1 MTTRRFLRAATL
13 AAVFA
18 LTALAT
24 APALAMPTVQQV
36 EAEVAN
42 GRYAQA
48 ETMMAEVVAAK
59 PGSARAHYVYAE
71 ILAHNEL
78 RAKAAEQARLARTL
92 DPSLAFA
99 GSPEKFRSFERA
111 LEGAQGGTRSQTA
124 PIAGRTAPAVA
135 AEPVQP
141 RVVPVEPVAP
151 VASSS
156 GIPSW
161 LWAAGFAVVAVML
174 WRSMSRRAANSA
186 AGPGATGTGAAT
198 SSPYGNPNDG
208 PGVAPPGMTPGG
220 NVPGAFGAAARGGGL
235 LGAGLAGAGGF
246 AAGMMVDQL
255 LHRRNDGGITG
266 NNAGNG
272 TDHLAGLGPDASTR
286 LDGDAGADLA
296 DRSVDFGAGSDDWG
310 SDPGG
315 LSDGGG
321 GDGGW
326 DS

>member
-18 LTALAT
+18 LAAVAAAPVLAL
-24 APALAMPTVQQV
+24 PTVQQV

-59 PGSARAHYVYAE
+59 PGSARAHYIYAE

-78 RAKAAEQARLARTL
+78 LAKAAEQARLARTL
-92 DPSLAFA
+92 EPSLAFA

-111 LEGAQGGTRSQTA
+111 LEGPQGGTRSQTA
-124 PIAGRTAPAVA
+124 PIAERTAPAVA
-135 AEPVQP
+135 AEPVLP
-141 RVVPVEPVAP
+141 RVASVEP

-161 LWAAGFAVVAVML
+161 LWGAGFAVVAVML
-174 WRSMSRRAANSA
+174 WRSTSRRATSSA
-186 AGPGATGTGAAT
+186 AGPGATGTGATA
-198 SSPYGNPNDG
+198 SSPYGNPNYG
-208 PGVAPPGMTPGG
+208 PGVTPPGMTPGG

-255 LHRRNDGGITG
+255 LHRRNDGGTAG
-266 NNAGNG
+266 NSVGNG

-286 LDGDAGADLA
+286 FDGDAGADLA

-310 SDPGG
+310 SDPGSS
-315 LSDGGG
+315 SDGGG